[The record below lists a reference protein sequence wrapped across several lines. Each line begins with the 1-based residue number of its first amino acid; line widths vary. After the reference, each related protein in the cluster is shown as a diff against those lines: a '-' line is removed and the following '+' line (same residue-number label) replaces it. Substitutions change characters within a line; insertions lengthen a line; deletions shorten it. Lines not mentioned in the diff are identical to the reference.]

1 MKGDQF
7 IDEVRNLAELNTN
20 EDAQQATQAMLETLR
35 ERLATNPPTLLPSSR
50 QR

>member
-7 IDEVRNLAELNTN
+7 IAEIRNLAELNTN
-20 EDAQQATQAMLETLR
+20 EDAQEATRVTLETLR